1 MNLEKQNK
9 TLVKINKELDRFV
22 YSISHD
28 LRSPLTSIQGLVS
41 IIEDESRE
49 PETLEHIQIKSSVNR
64 LDEFIKKI
72 LSHSQNKRT
81 SLQIETIPVKKPF

>member
-1 MNLEKQNK
+1 LY
-9 TLVKINKELDRFV
+9 IF
-22 YSISHD
+22 HD
-28 LRSPLTSIQGLVS
+28 LRSPLTSIQGLVQLL
-41 IIEDESRE
+41 DESRE
-49 PETLEHIQIKSSVNR
+49 PETLEHIQMIKSSVNR